1 MRYVGAAL
9 IALGLALSGYL
20 LMRHV
25 ALAAGPAGEYSDL
38 CRAVFGTGC
47 DAALKGPLAVQL
59 GIPLSGWGMV
69 YYGSLA
75 CLLVLGRLVGEG
87 FRAEAAVAGLVL
99 SLLGALASGAL
110 LATFVLG
117 WSAWC
122 PLCVIVHAINFALP
136 PVLKSAAG
144 LSWAEIGRRLAA
156 AAAYIRGDTP
166 ADASAARWN
175 VVGLFCA
182 GLVAVVLY
190 QWVLIEAVSRSPG
203 GQDDFDPQKLATRF
217 DASPLCEIP
226 LGPDE
231 ARLGKPGAAVKL
243 VVFSDFQC
251 PGCARFSGEL
261 LDLAWDYRTQL
272 QIVFKHYPL
281 GTACNPSLKLDLHP
295 LACEAARAA
304 EAARRQG
311 RFWEFH
317 NALFASRRGVSLD
330 EIARKLRL
338 DVARFDADRQAAGV
352 SDRVRSDVE
361 LGIRLGLDATP
372 AVFLNGRR
380 VHDLETR
387 ALRFLIERELD
398 RDRQSGGMTGSP
410 PARVAQAW

>member
-1 MRYVGAAL
+1 LGAAT
-9 IALGLALSGYL
+9 SG
-20 LMRHV
+20 
-25 ALAAGPAGEYSDL
+25 
-38 CRAVFGTGC
+38 
-47 DAALKGPLAVQL
+47 
-59 GIPLSGWGMV
+59 
-69 YYGSLA
+69 
-75 CLLVLGRLVGEG
+75 VL
-87 FRAEAAVAGLVL
+87 
-99 SLLGALASGAL
+99 LAS
-110 LATFVLG
+110 FVLG

-122 PLCVIVHAINFALP
+122 PLCVIVHGINFALP

-144 LSWAEIGRRLAA
+144 LSRVEVGRRLAA
-156 AAAYIRGDTP
+156 AAGYFRGDTP
-166 ADASAARWN
+166 TDAPAARWK

-190 QWVLIEAVSRSPG
+190 QWVLIEAVPRSPA
-203 GQDDFDPQKLATRF
+203 GQEDFDPRKLATRF

-231 ARLGKPGAAVKL
+231 ARLGKPDAAVKL

-261 LDLAWDYRTQL
+261 LDLARHYGERL

-281 GTACNPSLKLDLHP
+281 GAACNPTLKRDLHP
-295 LACEAARAA
+295 SACKAARAA

-317 NALFASRRGVSLD
+317 NALFASRRDFSLD

-352 SDRVRSDVE
+352 SDKVRSDVE

-380 VHDLETR
+380 IHELETR
-387 ALRFLIERELD
+387 ALRFLIERELG
-398 RDRQSGGMTGSP
+398 RAAQSGSGTGSP